1 MGSVMT
7 LHDTGS
13 LPPRPT
19 ARFLLPLKLMLGLI
33 AWLRVPRP
41 LRLPRLLRL
50 PTRLLAAG
58 LVLSGA
64 AHGQKVVNNNIFFK
78 SAEAAR
84 QAVDHY
90 GTYDNRQEL
99 ERIQDIGYRLAQ
111 ESSFA
116 DYPFSFYLVD
126 MTIPNA
132 FALPGG
138 QIFVTRGMLGL
149 GLTDDMLAGLL
160 AHEIGHVVLQHGTK
174 MKKRAT
180 LLNVLSQA
188 LLVGVIVS
196 TRDSDRDPGPAPVPY
211 GTRSEGADRVMGAA
225 AAGIVFSELLLR
237 SYSREFEDQA
247 DDAGVRLTAEA
258 GFEPG
263 GFAALMSLMNIRLP
277 QSKEYGYWSTHPFFD
292 SRLRAALVREDLLSK
307 QESTPAD
314 AYRQK
319 TQASLLTL
327 AREKESKKKEKE
339 KEKESKELGEEL
351 VEFLEDSAVTAWPR
365 SAEAHAIRLERL
377 EAGLDRELENNR
389 LSRDYGKLI
398 SRYRSEL
405 ERVEALDP
413 QSPHADQLREALSGF
428 DETVTEIYPI
438 AVEVFRRGIYETDFL
453 ETFVS
458 NYPDAEE
465 LAEVSLALGEAYSR
479 LRRPEDAVSMFLRAW
494 REAPESEAGER
505 AKRGLLILTPT
516 LQKLGALQELATQAQ
531 DPELEALALDRLAES
546 TGNFEALSN
555 GAEFLEKYPES
566 EFSEA
571 VNERLDRLA
580 EDLYGEALLYQRI
593 GDQAKALERI
603 QDILTNAPLSPVA
616 SRLRASAVL
625 ES

>member
-1 MGSVMT
+1 
-7 LHDTGS
+7 
-13 LPPRPT
+13 
-19 ARFLLPLKLMLGLI
+19 MLGLP
-33 AWLRVPRP
+33 ALLRVPC
-41 LRLPRLLRL
+41 LFRLPRLARL

-64 AHGQKVVNNNIFFK
+64 AHGQEVVNSNIFFK

-90 GTYDNRQEL
+90 GTYDNREEL

-111 ESSFA
+111 ESSFT

-126 MTIPNA
+126 MPIPNA

-138 QIFVTRGMLGL
+138 QVFVTRGMLDL

-160 AHEIGHVVLQHGTK
+160 GHEIGHVVLQHGTK

-237 SYSREFEDQA
+237 GYSREFEDQA

-263 GFAALMSLMNIRLP
+263 GFGALMSLMNIRLP

-314 AYRQK
+314 AYRRK

-327 AREKESKKKEKE
+327 AREKESKKDR
-339 KEKESKELGEEL
+339 ESKKPGEEPDEMI
-351 VEFLEDSAVTAWPR
+351 EFLQDSAVTAWPR
-365 SAEAHAIRLERL
+365 STEAHAIRLERL
-377 EAGLDRELENNR
+377 QAGLDQELENNR
-389 LSRDYGKLI
+389 LSRDYGQLI
-398 SRYRSEL
+398 SLYRSEL

-413 QSPHADQLREALSGF
+413 QSPHAVQLREALTGF
-428 DETVTEIYPI
+428 DETVAEIYPI

-458 NYPDAEE
+458 NYPDADE

-479 LRRPEDAVSMFLRAW
+479 LRRPEDAVSMLLRAW

-516 LQKLGALQELATQAQ
+516 LQKLGALQELASQAE
-531 DPELEALALDRLAES
+531 DPKLKALALDRLAES
-546 TGNFEALSN
+546 IGTFEALSN

-571 VNERLDRLA
+571 VNERLDKLA

-603 QDILTNAPLSPVA
+603 QNILTNAPLSPVA